1 MKSFFSILI
10 SGMILMACSSTSSLT
25 YSGKLGDYEPK
36 QYKNIGILAVLK
48 SNDAR
53 INIEMAITDA
63 LRAKGY
69 PANYTWDV
77 WPFANNLEL
86 MKQHGIEGDKLK
98 EMIQQRV
105 TSQKMDALLIV
116 TLFDAVKE
124 ERYVPGSGLSV
135 GVAVNPGIYPVY
147 DYPYY
152 SYYGYAF
159 STISDPGYY
168 IETSTYFTESNLYD
182 IASEQLIWTGQ
193 MSTKLESSLE
203 IEAQKYSEVLVN
215 GMIRDN
221 VFETSDGR
229 NE

>member
-1 MKSFFSILI
+1 MKSFFSILL
-10 SGMILMACSSTSSLT
+10 SGIILASCSSTSSLT
-25 YSGKLGDYEPK
+25 YSGKLGDDTPK

-53 INIEMAITDA
+53 INVEMAVQDG

-105 TSQKMDALLIV
+105 TSQKMDALLII

-124 ERYVPGSGLSV
+124 QRYVSGSGLSV
-135 GVAVNPGIYPVY
+135 GVAVNPGMYPVY
-147 DYPYY
+147 GYPYY

-159 STISDPGYY
+159 STMTDPGYY
-168 IETSTYFTESNLYD
+168 VESSTYFTEANLYD
-182 IASEQLIWTGQ
+182 IASGQLIWTGQ
-193 MSTKLESSLE
+193 ISTKLESSLE
-203 IEAQKYSEVLVN
+203 SEAKKFSEVLIN

-221 VFETSDGR
+221 VFAGDH
-229 NE
+229 